1 MANEELKQCISMPIQ
16 PGEKGKFII
25 QTLSKRW
32 DTRVNWKPIVSYC
45 YYN

>member
-16 PGEKGKFII
+16 PGKKGKVII
-25 QTLSKRW
+25 HALSKRW
-32 DTRVNWKPIVSYC
+32 DGRVNCKPIVSYC